1 MNANKNKAASTIPCN
16 NVAHLIGELKED
28 FTFNHICRGT
38 KMYSSVIAVRR
49 DSGVEDILPI
59 MVPKEVVKEFKKTVK
74 NPVGAVVEIKGRL
87 SSFNERLPER
97 IKLRIFIK
105 VKTLTLMAKD
115 TKHVNEISLRGYIC
129 KEVNYRTTP
138 GKTDEKGNI
147 IKKPSRITDILLAIN
162 NKALKTSYYIPCIA
176 WNKEADHAS
185 YLKVSDKIAVKGRM
199 QSREY
204 RKEIFVQ
211 PDSNEKKVN
220 NDRQFETRV
229 AYELS
234 INTLSEVIG
243 DVEVGEAE
251 VTVATDSDGFN
262 L

>member
-1 MNANKNKAASTIPCN
+1 MNKNQTTSTIPTN
-16 NVAHLIGELKED
+16 NAAHLIGELKED
-28 FTFNHICRGT
+28 FSFNHICRGT
-38 KMYSSVIAVRR
+38 KMYSSSIIVRR
-49 DSGVEDILPI
+49 DSGVEDVLPI
-59 MVPKEVVKEFKKTVK
+59 MVPKQVVREFKRTIKK
-74 NPVGAVVEIKGRL
+74 PVGAVVEIKGRL
-87 SSFNERLPER
+87 SSFNEKLSDRV
-97 IKLRIFIK
+97 KLRIFIK
-105 VKTLTLMAKD
+105 VKTMTLMAKE
-115 TKHVNEISLRGYIC
+115 TKHVNEISLKGYIC
-129 KEVNYRTTP
+129 KEVNYRKTP
-138 GKTDEKGNI
+138 GRTDEKGNV
-147 IKKPSRITDILLAIN
+147 IKKPSRITDILLAVN
-162 NKALKTSYYIPCIA
+162 NKQLNASYYIPCIA

>member
-1 MNANKNKAASTIPCN
+1 MNANKSKAVSTIPCN

-49 DSGVEDILPI
+49 DSGVEDILLI

-74 NPVGAVVEIKGRL
+74 NPVGAVVKIKGRL

-129 KEVNYRTTP
+129 KEVNYRITP

-204 RKEIFVQ
+204 RKKIFVQ

-234 INTLSEVIG
+234 INTLTEVM
-243 DVEVGEAE
+243 DDENVGEVE
-251 VTVATDSDGFN
+251 VTVSTGADGFN